1 MKKEH
6 LRTIKVSNL
15 FSTFKLRVSPKSDIS
30 QHHEYELEM
39 ADGIQPVH
47 HLHSSK

>member
-6 LRTIKVSNL
+6 LRTIKVSD
-15 FSTFKLRVSPKSDIS
+15 FFFKLRLFPKSDIS

-47 HLHSSK
+47 PLLSSK